1 MKVLSY
7 QELYEHC
14 IHAFNTELNIY
25 YESRNPQ
32 YILLAY
38 AYIDLLSDLDII
50 NWDEFRQLEEQINE
64 AKNSKMED

>member
-1 MKVLSY
+1 MNVLSY
-7 QELYEHC
+7 QELYDYC

-25 YESRNPQ
+25 YESHEPQ

-50 NWDEFRQLEEQINE
+50 NWDEFIELEQQIND